1 MNPRYVL
8 VAGSRT
14 CVVVG
19 IAVAAALLAGCGDK
33 KDKPATQTAA
43 RVNKEEITVHQI
55 NAALQ
60 LQRGLKPE
68 QVDAA
73 SRRVLERLIDQE
85 LALQVA
91 AELKLDRDARVV
103 QAIDAAR
110 RDIIARAYAE
120 KVSEGASKST
130 PAEVKK
136 YYDDNPA
143 LFKERRI
150 YQLQELVVQASADQT
165 NMLRTKLAAAKN
177 VNEFI
182 DYLKASNLQYS
193 ANQAVRAAEQLPLVS
208 LDAFAKM
215 KDGQMEFS
223 PSPTGARI
231 VVLAGSRLQ
240 PVEFDQASPRI
251 EQYLLEQRKRELVL
265 KDLKEQRAAAKI
277 QYLGKYAESVASA
290 PAATEPATGALDDS
304 NVIKGFGK

>member
-19 IAVAAALLAGCGDK
+19 IAVAAALLAGCGYK

-290 PAATEPATGALDDS
+290 PAATEPAAGALDDS